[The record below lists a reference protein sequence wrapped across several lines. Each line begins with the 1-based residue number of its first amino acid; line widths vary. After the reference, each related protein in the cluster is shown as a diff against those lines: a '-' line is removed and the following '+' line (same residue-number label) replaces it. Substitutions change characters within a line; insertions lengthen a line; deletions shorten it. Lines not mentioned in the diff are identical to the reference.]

1 MPKLGS
7 DAERYFERTLLRRID
22 WMTDSL
28 VSDWPVVFAKLKDK
42 PVLLS
47 ALAAESDALLT
58 LDRVDF
64 HGKIGTRF
72 YGMAVQTPGDW
83 LLEMRETGKL

>member
-1 MPKLGS
+1 
-7 DAERYFERTLLRRID
+7 
-22 WMTDSL
+22 
-28 VSDWPVVFAKLKDK
+28 LKDK

-58 LDRVDF
+58 LDREDF
-64 HGKIGTRF
+64 HGKLGTQF

-83 LLEMRETGKL
+83 LLRMREAGKL